1 MLGVQ
6 NISRRTF
13 LKSAGVT
20 GALVLGAN
28 VAPGSHDFGG
38 ARLRPTARSIQPN
51 LFVEHFRRRNG
62 DASRAAGRRWVRA
75 CAPASP

>member
-20 GALVLGAN
+20 GAVVLGAN
-28 VAPGSHDFGG
+28 VAPGS
-38 ARLRPTARSIQPN
+38 LISTARAQSNGTSVQPN
-51 LFVEHFRRRNG
+51 LFVR
-62 DASRAAGRRWVRA
+62 
-75 CAPASP
+75 SPTTER